1 MIQERLNTRI
11 SEIREKYKEPV
22 PEKERDRKYREH
34 VQRQQFEGGFN
45 RRGGEGGPRRFG
57 GPGRDKRDVRKKKDR
72 RKRFGK
78 RRY

>member
-1 MIQERLNTRI
+1 
-11 SEIREKYKEPV
+11 EKYKEPV

-34 VQRQQFEGGFN
+34 MQRQQYEGEDGG
-45 RRGGEGGPRRFG
+45 RRYGSGVKK
-57 GPGRDKRDVRKKKDR
+57 DKHDTRKKKDR